1 MAKNKSG
8 IDIQEKD
15 TKVKSKSKKTKVKD
29 EPLESKVSQVATCN
43 CQVAEPLDDVKVVG
57 DNVKVDVEQSLIA
70 ASKLAE
76 IDCRSYNH
84 SDVVGGYIRRKRSI

>member
-1 MAKNKSG
+1 MAKSN
-8 IDIQEKD
+8 IQDTE

-29 EPLESKVSQVATCN
+29 EPLESKVEPLEPKD
-43 CQVAEPLDDVKVVG
+43 EPLDDVKV
-57 DNVKVDVEQSLIA
+57 DV
-70 ASKLAE
+70 E